1 MLTLLR
7 RFNEVATQND
17 TPPEKP
23 AKRGQQ
29 AAHAITAT
37 PTAPLNTVCR
47 WGERER
53 EREKQDEMGLA
64 GGCKREKERGRES
77 AAGGRQEIGRAHV

>member
-53 EREKQDEMGLA
+53 EERSRMKWAWRVDVTER
-64 GGCKREKERGRES
+64 KREGESRRQEEGRGRRED
-77 AAGGRQEIGRAHV
+77 